1 MVNLSSLY
9 KKVWGDRWKDYYKKS
24 TTNRVRCTGESNDH
38 PLVYYTIPEG
48 GYVVC
53 GYCDLVFMREENDE
67 EN

>member
-1 MVNLSSLY
+1 MISLSKHT
-9 KKVWGDRWKDYYKKS
+9 KKYGEIDGKTIIRS